1 MHYTRVLGTGCSCF
15 LERASEHSMLD
26 LHSPSQFLTAR
37 MLKRSTSHIGVF
49 AYTHSSFLT
58 HIMANSNK
66 NLSSV
71 YFISCCSRMLCF
83 ARSLIHNATSPSLD
97 VQRQRYAYTK

>member
-1 MHYTRVLGTGCSCF
+1 
-15 LERASEHSMLD
+15 MLN
-26 LHSPSQFLTAR
+26 LHCHSQFLTAR

-71 YFISCCSRMLCF
+71 YFISCCSRMLCS

-97 VQRQRYAYTK
+97 VQRQRYVIQNNTLCQTPSISEPIRTKR